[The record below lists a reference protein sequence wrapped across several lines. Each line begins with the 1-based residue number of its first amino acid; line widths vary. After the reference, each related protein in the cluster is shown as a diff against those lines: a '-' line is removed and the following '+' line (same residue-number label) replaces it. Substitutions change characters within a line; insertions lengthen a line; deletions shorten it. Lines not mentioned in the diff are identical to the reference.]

1 MINISIN
8 TTKELNNSVK
18 IPLFGLGT
26 YLNDNGKQAIDTML
40 YALEI
45 GYRHID
51 TAAMYENEKEVGE
64 AVHQSGIPRE
74 EIFITTKLWN
84 SDHGYQKTIDAF
96 NKSLDKLKLNYIDLY
111 LIHWPVENLRVE
123 SWRALEKLYE
133 DGLCKSIGV
142 SNYMERHIAEL
153 LNNSE
158 ITPVINQV
166 EFSPFLYLKNLQT
179 YCESKKIGLESYSPL
194 TKGYKLNDS
203 RLIEIANRYN
213 KSTSQMLIRW
223 CLQKGVICIP
233 KSSQK
238 NHIKE
243 NAEVFDFEISES
255 DIVAL
260 NNLNEDYRSTWDP
273 TNVM

>member
-1 MINISIN
+1 MNLNIN
-8 TTKELNNSVK
+8 TTKELNNSEK
-18 IPLFGLGT
+18 IPLLGLGT
-26 YLNDNGKQAIDTML
+26 YLNDNGKRAIDTML

-84 SDHGYQKTIDAF
+84 SDHGYQNAINAF
-96 NKSLDKLKLNYIDLY
+96 HKSLDKLKLNYIDLY
-111 LIHWPVENLRVE
+111 LIHWPVESLRVE
-123 SWRALEKLYE
+123 SWRALEKLYN
-133 DGLCKSIGV
+133 DGLCKSIGI

-153 LNNSE
+153 LYNSE

-166 EFSPFLYLKNLQT
+166 EFSPFLYLKDLQN
-179 YCESKKIGLESYSPL
+179 YCESKNIGLESYSPL
-194 TKGYKLNDS
+194 TKGYKLDDS
-203 RLIEIANRYN
+203 RLIEIANQYN

-238 NHIKE
+238 KHIKE
-243 NAEVFDFEISES
+243 NADVFDFIISKEDVS
-255 DIVAL
+255 ELD
-260 NNLNEDYRSTWDP
+260 NLNMNYRSTWDP
-273 TNVM
+273 TNVL

>member
-1 MINISIN
+1 MINLNIN
-8 TTKELNNSVK
+8 TTIELNNSVK

-40 YALEI
+40 YALEV

-51 TAAMYENEKEVGE
+51 TAAMYENEREVGE
-64 AVHQSGIPRE
+64 AIHQSGIPRE

-84 SDHGYQKTIDAF
+84 SDHGYQNAINAF
-96 NKSLDKLKLNYIDLY
+96 HKSLDKLKLNYIDLY

-123 SWRALEKLYE
+123 SWRALEKLYD

-153 LNNSE
+153 LNNSA

-166 EFSPFLYLKNLQT
+166 EFSPFLYLKDLQN
-179 YCESKKIGLESYSPL
+179 YCESKRIGLESYSPL

-203 RLIEIANRYN
+203 RLIEIANQYN

-238 NHIKE
+238 KHIKE
-243 NAEVFDFEISES
+243 NADVFDFIISKE
-255 DIVAL
+255 DMDGL
-260 NNLNEDYRSTWDP
+260 DNLNMNYRSTWDP